1 MTAMRMRLRGTGYLR
16 TLLGLLVVVVWMF
29 PVYWMLAT
37 SLKAASDVF
46 GDPPDLFPSPL
57 VLDAYQTAVLDNPG
71 VLRGMLNST
80 VIATGTL
87 ALTLVLGAPAAYALA
102 RLRLRFA
109 VGFALVLLLAQMLPT
124 INLAL
129 PLFAI
134 FSRLGLV
141 DSYAGLILANTSLAL
156 PFAVIILRP
165 YFLTVP
171 EALID
176 AARVDGCTRFGAFRR
191 IALPLVRPGLVT
203 VGALAFVLAWGEF
216 VFGLTLA
223 TSEEMQPVTVVLN
236 RFIGQFHTRWNDLM
250 AVAAVTALPIIVVFA
265 VLQRFV
271 VSGLMAGGTKE

>member
-1 MTAMRMRLRGTGYLR
+1 MSSVRSHRRQRAYLR
-16 TLLGLLVVVVWMF
+16 TLLGLMVVVVWMF

-37 SLKAASDVF
+37 SLKAAADVF
-46 GDPPDLFPSPL
+46 ANPPDLFPSPL
-57 VLDAYQTAVLDNPG
+57 VLDAYETAVLDNPG

-109 VGFALVLLLAQMLPT
+109 VAFALVLLLAQMLPT

-141 DSYAGLILANTSLAL
+141 DSYAGLILANTALAL
-156 PFAVIILRP
+156 PFAVIVLRP
-165 YFLTVP
+165 YFLAVP
-171 EALID
+171 GELID
-176 AARVDGCTRFGAFRR
+176 AAQVDGCTRFGAFRR

-203 VGALAFVLAWGEF
+203 VGALAFVIAWGEF

-250 AVAAVTALPIIVVFA
+250 AVAAVAALPVIVVFA

-271 VSGLMAGGTKE
+271 VSGLMAGATKE

>member
-1 MTAMRMRLRGTGYLR
+1 MTRLRRAGYLR
-16 TLLGLLVVVVWMF
+16 MLLGLLVVAVWMF

-37 SLKAASDVF
+37 SLKVAGDVF
-46 GDPPDLFPSPL
+46 ADPPDWFPAPL
-57 VLDAYQTAVLDNPG
+57 VVDSYETAVLDNPG
-71 VLRGMLNST
+71 VLRGLLNST

-87 ALTLVLGAPAAYALA
+87 ALTLIVGAPAAYALA

-109 VGFALVLLLAQMLPT
+109 VLIALVLLLAQMLPT

-141 DSYAGLILANTSLAL
+141 DSYAGLILANTALTL
-156 PFAVIILRP
+156 PFAVIVLRP
-165 YFLTVP
+165 YFLSVP
-171 EALID
+171 AELVD
-176 AARVDGCTRFGAFRR
+176 AARVDGCNRFGAFRR

-203 VGALAFVLAWGEF
+203 VGALAFVMAWGEF

-223 TSEEMQPVTVVLN
+223 TSEDMEPVTVVLN

-250 AVAAVTALPIIVVFA
+250 AVAVAAALPIIVVFA

-271 VSGLMAGGTKE
+271 VSGLMAGATKE

>member
-1 MTAMRMRLRGTGYLR
+1 MTRLRRAGYLR
-16 TLLGLLVVVVWMF
+16 MLLGLLVVAVWMF

-37 SLKAASDVF
+37 SLKAAGDVF
-46 GDPPDLFPSPL
+46 ADPPDWFPAPL
-57 VLDAYQTAVLDNPG
+57 VVDSYETAVLDNPG
-71 VLRGMLNST
+71 VLRGLLNST
-80 VIATGTL
+80 VIAAGTL
-87 ALTLVLGAPAAYALA
+87 ALTLIVGAPAAYALA

-109 VGFALVLLLAQMLPT
+109 VLIALVLLLAQMLPT

-141 DSYAGLILANTSLAL
+141 DSYAGLILANTALTL
-156 PFAVIILRP
+156 PFAVIVLRP
-165 YFLTVP
+165 YFLSVP
-171 EALID
+171 EELVD
-176 AARVDGCTRFGAFRR
+176 AARVDGCNRFGAFRR

-203 VGALAFVLAWGEF
+203 VGALAFVMAWGEF

-223 TSEEMQPVTVVLN
+223 TSEDMEPVTVVLN

-250 AVAAVTALPIIVVFA
+250 AVAVAAALPIIVVFA

-271 VSGLMAGGTKE
+271 VSGLMAGATKE

>member
-1 MTAMRMRLRGTGYLR
+1 MTAMRLRRRRTGYLR
-16 TLLGLLVVVVWMF
+16 MLLGLLVVVVWMF

-46 GDPPDLFPSPL
+46 SDPPDLFPSPL
-57 VLDAYQTAVLDNPG
+57 VLDAYRTAVLDNPG

-171 EALID
+171 EALLD

-250 AVAAVTALPIIVVFA
+250 AVAAVAALPIIVVFA